1 MTGGTGH
8 LRPAMPDTPFTQS
21 ITSPVSREVAH
32 GLSIVALRERKKDQT
47 REALARAAFALFQD
61 KGYEATTVAEIARA
75 ANVSRRTFFRYYAT
89 KDALLFVDNSD
100 YLARFE
106 QLLAAS
112 RREAQG
118 FEHVRRACLSLAN
131 EYAQSRDRVMARAR
145 IIESSQ
151 VLSKQERQQD
161 ELWEAAITE
170 SLLAQDGAMSPRRAR
185 MLAAASFGA
194 LRATLAEWRN
204 TEGRLDLSSLM
215 SEALELF
222 GAQTGHK
229 NN

>member
-1 MTGGTGH
+1 
-8 LRPAMPDTPFTQS
+8 MPDTPFVQPIQPS
-21 ITSPVSREVAH
+21 PSPVSRELSH

-106 QLLAAS
+106 LLLANS

-118 FEHVRRACLSLAN
+118 FEHVRRACLELAT
-131 EYAQSRDRVMARAR
+131 EYTQSRERVMARAR
-145 IIESSQ
+145 IIESSP

-170 SLLAQDGAMSPRRAR
+170 SLLAQGGSMSPRRAR

-194 LRATLAEWRN
+194 VRATVAEWRN
-204 TEGRLDLSSLM
+204 AEGRLDLSALM

-222 GAQTGHK
+222 STHAGHG